1 MDRLI
6 VTRGIA
12 GRLSESARHA
22 RTNTFAIMKRFLLAS
37 TALAAIAFGAVTV
50 PTDSQDVPEIVIAS
64 STFDSA
70 TAGYYA
76 YKSGMFKR
84 AGLNV
89 TFTPMGPAAIP
100 SAVAGGAVQI
110 AGNNLFSVI
119 AARARNIP
127 FVLIAPGA
135 VFDKTDEDGYVG
147 LIVKKSA
154 ALKTGKDFAGKTIGV
169 NELKGFNA
177 VAAQA
182 WIDKTGGD
190 SSKAKFVEIPAPAAA
205 EAVRQ
210 GRIDGVIL
218 TVPFLGQA
226 MATGDFKVLTDSYSA
241 IASTYLGLGW
251 MTTQAYADAHPEII
265 AKFSRVIRDAALY
278 VNAHHDE
285 TVQMMADLAKVDP
298 STLRN
303 VTRVSFAPYLSAAQ
317 IQPVIDACV
326 KYHVIDKPFYA
337 SELIHVMAAKP

>member
-1 MDRLI
+1 M
-6 VTRGIA
+6 TT
-12 GRLSESARHA
+12 S
-22 RTNTFAIMKRFLLAS
+22 MKRSLFACA
-37 TALAAIAFGAVTV
+37 ALAVLLPGALAV
-50 PTDSQDVPEIVIAS
+50 PVHSQESPEIVIAS

-76 YKSGMFKR
+76 YKSGMFKA

-89 TFTPMGPAAIP
+89 KFTPMAPAGIP
-100 SAVAGGAVQI
+100 AAVAGGSVQI

-119 AARARNIP
+119 AARARNVP

-154 ALKTGKDFAGKTIGV
+154 PLKTGKDFAGKTIGV

-182 WIDKTGGD
+182 WIDKSGGD
-190 SSKAKFVEIPAPAAA
+190 SSNVKFVEIPAPAAS

-241 IASTYLGLGW
+241 IAPTYLGLGW
-251 MTTQAYADAHPEII
+251 MTTQAYADAHPDII
-265 AKFSRVIRDAALY
+265 AKFSRVIRDASIY
-278 VNAHHDE
+278 VNAHHEE
-285 TVQMMADLAKVDP
+285 TVQMMAELAKVDP

-303 VTRVSFAPYLSAAQ
+303 VTRVSFAPYLSASQ
-317 IQPVIDACV
+317 IQPVVDACV

-337 SELIHVMAAKP
+337 SEMIHVMALKKP

>member
-1 MDRLI
+1 
-6 VTRGIA
+6 
-12 GRLSESARHA
+12 
-22 RTNTFAIMKRFLLAS
+22 MKRFVLTAAAITVLLAS
-37 TALAAIAFGAVTV
+37 SAA
-50 PTDSQDVPEIVIAS
+50 PTQSQDMPEIVVAS

-76 YKSGMFKR
+76 YKAGLFKK

-119 AARARNIP
+119 AARARNVP

-135 VFDKTDEDGYVG
+135 VFDKTDENGYVG

-154 ALKTGKDFAGKTIGV
+154 ALKTGKDFTGKTIGV

-177 VAAQA
+177 VAAEA
-182 WIDKTGGD
+182 WVDKTGGD
-190 SSKAKFVEIPAPAAA
+190 SSTVKFIEIPAPAGA

-226 MATGDFKVLTDSYSA
+226 MASGDFKVLTDSYSA
-241 IASTYLGLGW
+241 IAPSYLGLGW
-251 MTTQAYADAHPEII
+251 MTTQAYADAHPDII
-265 AKFSRVIRDAALY
+265 AKFSRVIHDAALY
-278 VNAHHDE
+278 VNAHHEE

-298 STLRN
+298 GTIRGN
-303 VTRVSFAPYLSAAQ
+303 TRVSFAPYLSAAQ

-326 KYHVIDKPFYA
+326 RYHVIDKSFYA
-337 SELIHVMAAKP
+337 SEMIHVMAARP